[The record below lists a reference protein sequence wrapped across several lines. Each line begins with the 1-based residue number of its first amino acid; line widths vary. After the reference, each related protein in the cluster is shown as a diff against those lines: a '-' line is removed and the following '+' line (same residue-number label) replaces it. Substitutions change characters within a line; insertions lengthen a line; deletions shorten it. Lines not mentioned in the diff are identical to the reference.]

1 MIHRM
6 FPTHPIRNYIN
17 LSFAKKID
25 EVARTYAAEV
35 TAARLKMQGR
45 SGMRIRAIMQ
55 PAIGAA
61 KARVDSWLQIVR
73 DACKEADRPVDNE
86 VRAYMLA
93 EVHKMCEASVLSIL

>member
-1 MIHRM
+1 M
-6 FPTHPIRNYIN
+6 FPTGPKRNYIN

-61 KARVDSWLQIVR
+61 KARVDSRLQIVR

-86 VRAYMLA
+86 VRAYVLA
-93 EVHKMCEASVLSIL
+93 EVHKMCEATVLSIL